1 MSKRFYSIEDVFLH
15 AREGNVKSLNEAL
28 NYSIDNTT
36 YWHLHRG
43 YYAIHAAAS
52 KGKNE
57 CINLL
62 LSRGVDIES
71 STQYGTALNV
81 AAQLGKFDTTKMLIE
96 KGANVDSK
104 NSDGLTGLILASI
117 KGNISC
123 VDLLIKSG
131 AFVDA
136 KANNG
141 CTALIGAI
149 RCRFGTDVNFTEI
162 VRLLLAAGADLEL
175 VHNSYIWRSN
185 SFVFG
190 GHTALELACAW
201 SKKEIVTLLLDSGA
215 FIKDNVQSY
224 SPYQMSQG
232 DCRPLVELA
241 KEHRLRRT
249 LFDSFVIHHIEY
261 PPLIDNIY
269 STCFPSGTSRFTVP
283 PVGWLRA
290 DAVRNKYYLDE
301 VFFYLHLHVAAVHT
315 KKLSSS
321 AVASNLSSGF
331 TELACNSDDT
341 STVMALLAD
350 RLKLYLV

>member
-1 MSKRFYSIEDVFLH
+1 MSKRFYSIEDVFLL
-15 AREGNVKSLNEAL
+15 AREGNVKLLNEAL
-28 NYSIDNTT
+28 NYTIDNTT
-36 YWHLHRG
+36 YWHLQRG

-52 KGKNE
+52 RGKNA

-71 STQYGTALNV
+71 STYCGTALNV
-81 AAQLGKFDTTKMLIE
+81 AAQKGKYDTVKMLIE
-96 KGANVDSK
+96 KGSNIHSE
-104 NSDGLTGLILASI
+104 DGSGSTGLILAARNGKI
-117 KGNISC
+117 PC

-136 KANNG
+136 KNNRG
-141 CTALIGAI
+141 WTALFEAI
-149 RCRFGTDVNFTEI
+149 TCRFDCTEI

-175 VHNSYIWRSN
+175 EYTSYTWRGN
-185 SFVFG
+185 FIQ
-190 GHTALELACAW
+190 TALELACF
-201 SKKEIVTLLLDSGA
+201 SCKNKIVALLLDSGA
-215 FIKDNVQSY
+215 FIKDDIQCY
-224 SPYQMSQG
+224 SPDRISQG
-232 DCRPLVELA
+232 DCRPLVEVA
-241 KEHRLRRT
+241 KEQRRRRT
-249 LFDSFVIHHIEY
+249 LFDSFVTHHIEY

-269 STCFPSGTSRFTVP
+269 STCFPSGTFRVTVP

-301 VFFYLHLHVAAVHT
+301 VFFYLHLNVAAVHT

-321 AVASNLSSGF
+321 SAGASNNSSGF

>member
-15 AREGNVKSLNEAL
+15 AREGNVKLLNEAL

-57 CINLL
+57 CIKLL
-62 LSRGVDIES
+62 LSRGADIES
-71 STQYGTALNV
+71 STDFGTALNV
-81 AAQLGKFDTTKMLIE
+81 AAEKGKNETLKMLIE
-96 KGANVDSK
+96 KGANVD
-104 NSDGLTGLILASI
+104 
-117 KGNISC
+117 
-123 VDLLIKSG
+123 
-131 AFVDA
+131 A
-136 KANNG
+136 KDNRG
-141 CTALIGAI
+141 STALSAAI
-149 RCRFGTDVNFTEI
+149 RGRFDCTEI
-162 VRLLLAAGADLEL
+162 VRLLLAAGADIELEYT
-175 VHNSYIWRSN
+175 SYTWRSN
-185 SFVFG
+185 SYVSVSR
-190 GHTALELACAW
+190 TALELACSC
-201 SKKEIVTLLLDSGA
+201 SKTKVVALLLDSGA
-215 FIKDNVQSY
+215 FIKDDIQCYRPDQLVR
-224 SPYQMSQG
+224 G
-232 DCRPLVELA
+232 DCRPLVEIA
-241 KEHRLRRT
+241 KEQRRRRT
-249 LFDSFVIHHIEY
+249 LFDSFVTHHIEY

-269 STCFPSGTSRFTVP
+269 STCFPSGTLRVTVP

-315 KKLSSS
+315 KKLSSG
-321 AVASNLSSGF
+321 AVASNNSSGF

>member
-15 AREGNVKSLNEAL
+15 AREGNVKLLNEAL
-28 NYSIDNTT
+28 NYSTDNTT

-57 CINLL
+57 CIKLL
-62 LSRGVDIES
+62 LSRGADIES
-71 STQYGTALNV
+71 STDFGTALNV
-81 AAQLGKFDTTKMLIE
+81 AAEKGKYETAKMLIE
-96 KGANVDSK
+96 KGANVHSK
-104 NSDGLTGLILASI
+104 NIHGCTGLILAAKNGAI
-117 KGNISC
+117 PC

-131 AFVDA
+131 ALVDA
-136 KANNG
+136 KDNRG
-141 CTALIGAI
+141 LTALSGAI
-149 RCRFGTDVNFTEI
+149 SCRFDCTEI
-162 VRLLLAAGADLEL
+162 VRLLLAAGADIELEYT
-175 VHNSYIWRSN
+175 SYTWRSN
-185 SFVFG
+185 SYVSVSR
-190 GHTALELACAW
+190 TALELACKS
-201 SKKEIVTLLLDSGA
+201 SKIKIVALLLDSGA
-215 FIKDNVQSY
+215 FIKDDLQCY
-224 SPYQMSQG
+224 SPDRVSQG
-232 DCRPLVELA
+232 DCRPLVEVA
-241 KEHRLRRT
+241 KEQRDRRT
-249 LFDSFVIHHIEY
+249 LFDSFITYHIEY
-261 PPLIDNIY
+261 TPLIDNIY
-269 STCFPSGTSRFTVP
+269 STCFPSGTFRVTVP

-321 AVASNLSSGF
+321 AAASNNSSGF